1 MINTNLNR
9 VMSALAAI
17 WAGDPLGLGLG
28 SPRKAKRRP
37 TGAQLRNPSCPFQAE
52 RIAKAQAKRE
62 RKANKRN
69 VLAIHAYDQNT
80 AWDWATP
87 SQALKQNPLYVN
99 R

>member
-1 MINTNLNR
+1 MINYNMNR
-9 VMSALAAI
+9 VLSALAAVV
-17 WAGDPLGLGLG
+17 GLDNLPMGRG
-28 SPRKAKRRP
+28 YAKRRP
-37 TGAQLRNPSCPFQAE
+37 AGAELRNPSCPFQAE

-62 RKANKRN
+62 RKAHKRN